1 VPDVSIVIDLGFEKL
16 PFFDAATNTDSLLLR
31 RASRASAMQRAGRAG
46 RVAPGVCLRLFPQ
59 SFLDNP
65 AIMPSYAPA
74 EMERTALLNLLLK
87 VRLMDPTAPA
97 ASVLSEAI
105 QPPSAARVDAALRRL
120 VALGALSGS
129 GEATRVTSLGRLIA
143 ALPVSAPLGRLLVL
157 GDAFGCGRQT
167 AVIAALLSLPDP
179 FLQPYTRADAAPADG
194 DYEAEAKLLSDDIS
208 FFKPRLAH
216 FTKRGCSD
224 ALATLAMFDEWQ
236 RVLSDDGPPAA
247 AQYAHSQHASY
258 KRLAEVEHFS
268 RELSERLKQQR
279 NEFGITAP
287 HAGSAVSRGEPPSLL
302 VLQSLLC
309 AAFAPNFAAGRT
321 YCPPRVLDDFAA
333 HNVDVRR
340 AVNFTVSQGSQG
352 GAHITQAHLAAALQ
366 PCGEL
371 KQALISKSRAAGNT
385 GGGRGGASDGGVA
398 LQTTATLLF
407 ATPLGAQLALRMAGL
422 KGSLPVPLTDDDDVV
437 VGVARLQ
444 APQHSGRLAFERYT
458 AAAAEVGELPA
469 AAVHAPSPHE
479 PPAHADADGGA
490 ILPVDLNWHSA
501 SAVLCD
507 DRPPPAAGGPGAAAG
522 GGGGGGGG
530 ERFLLAAAWSRGA
543 SQSKLIA
550 QSAALLPAKPGGAAQ
565 LLMVALSRAV
575 RLLPAP
581 DGSGAV
587 AAQLA
592 DAGQRGV
599 AFTLPWLLKATEVD
613 ELNAL
618 RAALSA
624 LVGAHPREAA
634 ESASSV
640 QLRLMQLFVA
650 SRPPLPPALAATAL
664 QILEKAPP
672 FEGPAAA
679 VDSAAMFPPLVLPA
693 PPQAPAAAAPAAAGD
708 DDDDEL
714 LAYDDGSSG
723 PAPGGGE
730 GAAVDFGM
738 DEDDDLELLE
748 G

>member
-1 VPDVSIVIDLGFEKL
+1 
-16 PFFDAATNTDSLLLR
+16 
-31 RASRASAMQRAGRAG
+31 M
-46 RVAPGVCLRLFPQ
+46 
-59 SFLDNP
+59 
-65 AIMPSYAPA
+65 
-74 EMERTALLNLLLK
+74 
-87 VRLMDPTAPA
+87 
-97 ASVLSEAI
+97 
-105 QPPSAARVDAALRRL
+105 
-120 VALGALSGS
+120 
-129 GEATRVTSLGRLIA
+129 
-143 ALPVSAPLGRLLVL
+143 
-157 GDAFGCGRQT
+157 
-167 AVIAALLSLPDP
+167 
-179 FLQPYTRADAAPADG
+179 
-194 DYEAEAKLLSDDIS
+194 
-208 FFKPRLAH
+208 
-216 FTKRGCSD
+216 
-224 ALATLAMFDEWQ
+224 
-236 RVLSDDGPPAA
+236 
-247 AQYAHSQHASY
+247 
-258 KRLAEVEHFS
+258 
-268 RELSERLKQQR
+268 
-279 NEFGITAP
+279 
-287 HAGSAVSRGEPPSLL
+287 
-302 VLQSLLC
+302 LQSLLC
-309 AAFAPNFAAGRT
+309 AAFAPNFASGRT

-352 GAHITQAHLAAALQ
+352 GAHITQAHLASALQ

-422 KGSLPVPLTDDDDVV
+422 KGSLPVPLTDDDGVV

-444 APQHSGRLAFERYT
+444 APQHSGRLAFEYT
-458 AAAAEVGELPA
+458 AAAEVGELPA
-469 AAVHAPSPHE
+469 AASTPSPHE

-522 GGGGGGGG
+522 GGGGGGGSG

-550 QSAALLPAKPGGAAQ
+550 QSAALLPAAGGAAQ

-575 RLLPAP
+575 RPLPAP

-599 AFTLPWLLKATEVD
+599 AFTLPWLLKASEVD

-650 SRPPLPPALAATAL
+650 SPRPPLPPALARHRARV
-664 QILEKAPP
+664 LEGKAPP
-672 FEGPAAA
+672 REPRRRRRRGGRIPAARPA
-679 VDSAAMFPPLVLPA
+679 RAAR
-693 PPQAPAAAAPAAAGD
+693 APAAAAPAAAGD

-714 LAYDDGSSG
+714 LAYRSRARARPGRRRGRACRLRDG
-723 PAPGGGE
+723 
-730 GAAVDFGM
+730 
-738 DEDDDLELLE
+738 
-748 G
+748 